1 MTIDL
6 EKLMSDPRSD
16 PRKTEY
22 ERGRA
27 SAKFDAEHAVDE
39 LVEMLKFPYLADV
52 LGAEWARGYREFGN
66 AWLIVNRG

>member
-6 EKLMSDPRSD
+6 EKLMSDPRTD
-16 PRKTEY
+16 PTATEY
-22 ERGRA
+22 QRGRA
-27 SAKFDAEHAVDE
+27 SAKFDAEHAEDE

-52 LGAEWARGYREFGN
+52 LGAEWARGYRDFGN